1 MVDVFPV
8 STDLILLILLLLPGL
23 LGLKLFLYRADRIGG
38 HSRLDAIVYSIGISI
53 LSVLI
58 LYAVYGAYLYRLPS
72 FEDVQ
77 FSSLPLI
84 IGLYLSHVGISTLLG
99 ELSGR
104 IANCRSTNGRD
115 TSRKEIWDY
124 TFDEI
129 YSDSR
134 VRVFTTENSEIEGTV
149 VRAGQPLQARDL
161 ILASP
166 YELIDTDDED
176 NKRAIDLGDYVYVH
190 EEAVSH
196 IGFIEDLNDDLDLET
211 LRQLGYAPVDPGRE
225 EEVNEEEP
233 DEELEEELQ
242 QELEET
248 VRTEDDMN
256 S

>member
-1 MVDVFPV
+1 MVDISPV

-58 LYAVYGAYLYRLPS
+58 LYAIYGIYLRQLPR

-77 FSSLPLI
+77 FSSLPFI
-84 IGLYLSHVGISTLLG
+84 IGLYLSHVGVSTLLG

-104 IANCRSTNGRD
+104 IVNWQFSSGRD

-134 VRVFTTENSEIEGTV
+134 VRVFTTSNSEIEGTV

-196 IGFIEDLNDDLDLET
+196 IGFFEDLNDDLDMET
-211 LRQLGYAPVDPGRE
+211 LRQLGYAPVEPGS
-225 EEVNEEEP
+225 EEEP
-233 DEELEEELQ
+233 DEEESDEELEKELQ

-248 VRTEDDMN
+248 VGAEDDVD